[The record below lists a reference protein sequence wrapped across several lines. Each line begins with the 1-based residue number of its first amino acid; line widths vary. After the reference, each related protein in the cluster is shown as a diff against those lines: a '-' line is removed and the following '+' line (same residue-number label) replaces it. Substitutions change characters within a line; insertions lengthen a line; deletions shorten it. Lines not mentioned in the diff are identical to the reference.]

1 MKRFLLLLIALLTFA
16 SATAYAQYAPDSKVH
31 VTSRGAQIFCNGE
44 RLSKEE
50 ALTLFS
56 DYGGL
61 DRSEFYSTYRKGYR
75 TGVGLSIGGASAIVL
90 GTMTTGTAA
99 VVAVVLALPL
109 AASDQPMPRGLNA
122 CIYTGAALSSLGSL
136 ALLAGIPTSIVYR
149 TRIKDLAMGYNSISS
164 KKAELTFGPTASGMG
179 LALNF

>member
-1 MKRFLLLLIALLTFA
+1 M
-16 SATAYAQYAPDSKVH
+16 
-31 VTSRGAQIFCNGE
+31 
-44 RLSKEE
+44 
-50 ALTLFS
+50 
-56 DYGGL
+56 
-61 DRSEFYSTYRKGYR
+61 
-75 TGVGLSIGGASAIVL
+75 
-90 GTMTTGTAA
+90 
-99 VVAVVLALPL
+99 
-109 AASDQPMPRGLNA
+109 NA